1 MLKRLEQPHDPREFR
16 THEEGGLA
24 PFLVLL
30 LMLVGLAVAVTLM
43 GTSPLPAD
51 EMVILGNP

>member
-1 MLKRLEQPHDPREFR
+1 MLTRTEQPHDPREFR
-16 THEEGGLA
+16 TPEEEGLA

-30 LMLVGLAVAVTLM
+30 VMLIGLAVAMTLM

-51 EMVILGNP
+51 EMVMLSNP